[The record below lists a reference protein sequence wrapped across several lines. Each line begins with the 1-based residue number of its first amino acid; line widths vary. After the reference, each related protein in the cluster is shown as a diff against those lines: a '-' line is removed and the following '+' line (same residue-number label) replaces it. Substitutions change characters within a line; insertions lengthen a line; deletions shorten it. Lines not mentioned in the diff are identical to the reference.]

1 MTEKNDATIKE
12 VEKILVKMNEDSLS
26 EDLVGEEVDAVIERV
41 KEKPDVL
48 IPFLRKCLEHQI
60 VAEKK
65 VLKDESLPAALVLGK
80 MINKGILKDKMDVK
94 LVTKEIEAFKA
105 KRKLLSKIEYIDY

>member
-1 MTEKNDATIKE
+1 MTEKTDAAIKE
-12 VEKILVKMNEDSLS
+12 VEKILVKMNANSLS
-26 EDLVGEEVDAVIERV
+26 EEQVGKEVDAVIEKV
-41 KEKPDVL
+41 KEKPRVL

-60 VAEKK
+60 VKEKK

-80 MINKGILKDKMDVK
+80 MVNKGILKDKMDVK
-94 LVTKEIEAFKA
+94 AVTKEIEAFEA